1 MSTQVKLLL
10 KWAIALVLALVFITG
25 ATYLFRNRILTHA
38 VTYFIE
44 QDSLQTADALFVL
57 SGGGYDRGNEAA
69 EIFNAG
75 YTSKIICTGGN
86 PVVEL
91 RIFNMDTLESD
102 MTVANL
108 RRLQIPDSCITQI
121 RYGTS
126 TREEADTIINFCIAN
141 GFKKVMVLSSLIHTH
156 RVNNVFRE
164 QLKEKGISL
173 IVRGASSSRF
183 DELHWWQSE
192 DGLIAIN
199 NEWIKTIYYW
209 WKY

>member
-1 MSTQVKLLL
+1 MSTQIKPLL
-10 KWAIALVLALVFITG
+10 KWAIVLVLIVVFLAST
-25 ATYLFRNRILTHA
+25 TYLFRYTILTHA
-38 VTYFIE
+38 VTYFIQ
-44 QDSLQTADALFVL
+44 QDSLQTADALFIL
-57 SGGGYDRGNEAA
+57 SGGGYDRGNEATK
-69 EIFNAG
+69 IFAAG

-108 RRLQIPDSCITQI
+108 RRLQVPDSCIKQI

-126 TREEADTIINFCIAN
+126 TREEADTIVKYCVAN
-141 GFKKVMVLSSLIHTH
+141 GLKKVMVLSSLIHTH
-156 RVNNVFRE
+156 RVNDVFR
-164 QLKEKGISL
+164 QLLKEEGIEL

-183 DELHWWQSE
+183 GELRWWQSE

-199 NEWIKTIYYW
+199 NEWLKTIYYW